1 MFYVFGA
8 QMSWILAALAIGFA
22 VGWLTTRRAGDAEFS
37 GGWAVL
43 IGLLLIGAGFA
54 ISSSGAISG
63 RNGLIFDTGVWL
75 ATSYAAGLPLGGVA
89 KMFAPAPAPERIE
102 RPKIVVVRGEPAA
115 EAEDRPAAASAAA
128 EAAPLASADTAPP
141 APVGAAPPAPADAAP
156 IALAEEPIRLEKAP
170 PRKANASKA
179 AARSKP
185 DGLAAARNGAPDDLS
200 KIKGVGPK
208 SREKLHALGVFH
220 YDQIAAWTPEE
231 ARWIGEAL
239 GIPGRVERNEWI
251 AQAKSLAGDPP

>member
-37 GGWAVL
+37 GGWVVL

-75 ATSYAAGLPLGGVA
+75 ATSYAAGLPLGGFA

-115 EAEDRPAAASAAA
+115 EAEDRPAAAAAPV
-128 EAAPLASADTAPP
+128 EAAPLALT
-141 APVGAAPPAPADAAP
+141 G
-156 IALAEEPIRLEKAP
+156 EPIRLEKTP
-170 PRKANASKA
+170 PRRANASKA
-179 AARSKP
+179 AARAKP
-185 DGLAAARNGAPDDLS
+185 DGLPAARNGAPDDLS